1 MILALRNDFHLE
13 AEDLGGNSWMRKQQV
28 QGNKGVNE
36 GDLSWGWQKED
47 FNGSGWFMATKP
59 GVTNW
64 PPPVTFHNPTV

>member
-1 MILALRNDFHLE
+1 M
-13 AEDLGGNSWMRKQQV
+13 SKQQV

-59 GVTNW
+59 GVPNW